1 MNKYQVNLGLS
12 ENFFSFN
19 VPEENNLLSHYED
32 EDYFLLFDGY
42 VINEGQLLTNT
53 AKGTEGD
60 FKKILL
66 ESFINGIDLHTDL
79 ELL

>member
-1 MNKYQVNLGLS
+1 M
-12 ENFFSFN
+12 
-19 VPEENNLLSHYED
+19 
-32 EDYFLLFDGY
+32 
-42 VINEGQLLTNT
+42 INEGQLLTNT

-79 ELL
+79 EGSYNLIFFDKKNCAFKLIRDYWGLKTNLLPKEQ